1 MILTKEL
8 DIKWAPSSKKYYEE
22 KGYKFTKL
30 GDTFTVKVEDL
41 SRSSHYKVKIQCDQ
55 CGQIKEIQYRYYLEN
70 LSLNNNEKFL
80 CRSCVAKKENVL
92 KEKLKKSKET
102 NLKKYRVENP
112 AGLDWVQEKSKKT
125 CLEKYGVE
133 YVTQTDFQKKKS
145 KETLLQRYGVDTPLE
160 NKEFLEKSQNTCL
173 QKYGTKNPMQSKEI
187 REKAEAT
194 NQKKYGC
201 RMVLQNSEIHQ
212 KAIETTKKHYG
223 VEYSL
228 SAPEVREKG
237 KQTSLQKYGVENPA
251 QSPEIQKKIRRAFFK
266 NGSTRTSKQQ
276 KEIFDILKEE
286 YGEEVSLNFPCGIY
300 SLDCF
305 LNLSNCKIDI
315 EYDGWYW
322 HQFIK
327 NHDKSRDDFVNKQGI
342 KIIRIKAGRIIP
354 AKEELLFLINKV
366 INEDLFYYEKIYPEW
381 EQNIKKEEKDC

>member
-8 DIKWAPSSKKYYEE
+8 DIKWAPSSKKHYEE

-30 GDTFTVKVEDL
+30 GDLFTIRVEDL
-41 SRSSHYKVKIQCDQ
+41 TKSSHHKILVQCDE
-55 CGQIKEIQYRYYLEN
+55 CGKIKEVQYRYYLAN
-70 LSLNNNEKFL
+70 LSLNESGKFL
-80 CRSCVAKKENVL
+80 CESCVAKKEDVL
-92 KEKLKKSKET
+92 KEKIKKSKET
-102 NLKKYRVENP
+102 NIRKYRVESP

-145 KETLLQRYGVDTPLE
+145 KESLLQRYGVDTPLK
-160 NKEFLEKSQNTCL
+160 NKELLEKSQNTCL
-173 QKYGTKNPMQSKEI
+173 QKYGTKNPMQSKEV
-187 REKAEAT
+187 REKAEMT

-201 RMVLQNSEIHQ
+201 KMALQNTEIHQ
-212 KAIETTKKHYG
+212 KAIDTTKRHYG

-228 SAPEVREKG
+228 SSSEVREKG
-237 KQTSLQKYGVENPA
+237 KQTSLQKYGVEYPS
-251 QSPEIQKKIRRAFFK
+251 QSPEIQKKIRRTFFK

-286 YGEEVSLNFPCGIY
+286 YGEKISLNSPCGIY
-300 SLDCF
+300 SLDC
-305 LNLSNCKIDI
+305 LLELPDCKIDI

-327 NHDKSRDDFVNKQGI
+327 SHDKDRDDFVNEQDI
-342 KIIRIKAGRIIP
+342 KIIRIKAGRTIP
-354 AKEELLFLINKV
+354 TKDELLSLINKV
-366 INEDLFYYEKIYPEW
+366 VNEDLFYYEKIYPEW
-381 EQNIKKEEKDC
+381 ERNIKKEEKDC